1 MDNPTRQPWTNHTP
15 HPSTFLWAHELRREN
30 IQLVNQ
36 IDNIRADLAA
46 ANDTIAS
53 LNRSLETLDQRARE
67 ETTKLEN
74 TLKDLEVGCDTNLR
88 TGIERVDDLEAE
100 NRRLRSRLDVLE
112 RECHRCAREQHS
124 MEEGIRARV
133 LDEVREMLLLERG
146 KFGVGGAAAVAACSA
161 AGSDVLVLDSMPVG
175 SVPGVGVGVNVG
187 FGRSGGELVSETL
200 SDTTW
205 GTPSLVD
212 EEQQC
217 VGNGEDIEQ
226 LGVEVSGDVKQK
238 PVMPKVIQD
247 RASLRQESTKASDTP
262 NPKVELES
270 TNAPP
275 VQRKR
280 QRTRRSIP
288 IVPADEEDER
298 ILMEM
303 FHR

>member
-36 IDNIRADLAA
+36 IDTIRADLAA

-74 TLKDLEVGCDTNLR
+74 TLKDLEVRCDTNLR

-100 NRRLRSRLDVLE
+100 NRRLRNRLDVLE

-133 LDEVREMLLLERG
+133 LDEVREMLLERG
-146 KFGVGGAAAVAACSA
+146 KLGVRGAAVAACSA
-161 AGSDVLVLDSMPVG
+161 AGSDVLVPDSMPVG
-175 SVPGVGVGVNVG
+175 SVPGVGVGVGVG
-187 FGRSGGELVSETL
+187 FDRRGEGLVSETL

-205 GTPSLVD
+205 GTPSLAD

-217 VGNGEDIEQ
+217 AGNGKDIEQ
-226 LGVEVSGDVKQK
+226 LGVDVSGDVKQRA
-238 PVMPKVIQD
+238 VTTMLKVIQD
-247 RASLRQESTKASDTP
+247 RASPRQESTKASDTP

-303 FHR
+303 FRR

>member
-36 IDNIRADLAA
+36 IDTIRADLAA

-74 TLKDLEVGCDTNLR
+74 TLKDLEVRWDTNLR
-88 TGIERVDDLEAE
+88 TGIERLDDLEAE

-112 RECHRCAREQHS
+112 RDCHRCAREQHS
-124 MEEGIRARV
+124 MEDGIRERV
-133 LDEVREMLLLERG
+133 LDEVRDMLLLERG
-146 KFGVGGAAAVAACSA
+146 KLGVGGAAAVAACSA
-161 AGSDVLVLDSMPVG
+161 AGSDVLVPDSMPVG
-175 SVPGVGVGVNVG
+175 SGPGVG
-187 FGRSGGELVSETL
+187 FDRRGEGLVSETL

-212 EEQQC
+212 EDQQC
-217 VGNGEDIEQ
+217 VGNGEDVEQ

-238 PVMPKVIQD
+238 AAMPKVIQD
-247 RASLRQESTKASDTP
+247 RASPRQESTKASDTP

-303 FHR
+303 FRR